1 MVGLS
6 DWFGLSVGLFVGL
19 LVCLVSVVCWSRLS
33 YSSVLELGLSDWSRL
48 SIAMSVAMLIWVTIV
63 VTQGDLAADNSTKI
77 FAGCC
82 FGSRSLEAIGNL
94 AADSSV
100 MTACTNQ
107 TSMINDWL

>member
-33 YSSVLELGLSDWSRL
+33 YSSGLELGLSDWSRL

-94 AADSSV
+94 AADSR
-100 MTACTNQ
+100 
-107 TSMINDWL
+107 

>member
-1 MVGLS
+1 M
-6 DWFGLSVGLFVGL
+6 
-19 LVCLVSVVCWSRLS
+19 SVVCWSRLS
-33 YSSVLELGLSDWSRL
+33 YSSGLELGLSDWSRL

-94 AADSSV
+94 AADS
-100 MTACTNQ
+100 
-107 TSMINDWL
+107 

>member
-1 MVGLS
+1 MVYLVGLS

-19 LVCLVSVVCWSRLS
+19 LVCLMSVVCWSRLS
-33 YSSVLELGLSDWSRL
+33 YSSGLELGLSDWSRL

-82 FGSRSLEAIGNL
+82 LGSRSLEAIGNL
-94 AADSSV
+94 AADS
-100 MTACTNQ
+100 
-107 TSMINDWL
+107 